1 MKIEQKFLTNPILT
15 VVSTHNLSIDQ
26 FVHILGLKTYFD
38 TTVAVS
44 FVHCELQMFWEVGL
58 IECISVMLTIT
69 RTIVTTIIIIMTVM
83 DIVLVVRIISFM
95 WGICNYI
102 PEVNHVCRVYSVAAI
117 L

>member
-15 VVSTHNLSIDQ
+15 IVYIRNLSIDP

-38 TTVAVS
+38 ITVAVS
-44 FVHCELQMFWEVGL
+44 FVHCELEMFWEVSL

-69 RTIVTTIIIIMTVM
+69 RTIITTIIIMTVM
-83 DIVLVVRIISFM
+83 DIVLVVLIISFM

-102 PEVNHVCRVYSVAAI
+102 PEVNHVCRVCSVAAI